1 MWRKN
6 RKSKTMVLNTVFT
19 KLGGGRLNGDGDR
32 RGISYGGGWE
42 NFSIFD
48 NITLYLGN
56 GTRQPHHRWLVII
69 RNDTWS
75 DDSDIANDLQWPLT
89 TPYDGRSSG
98 WELTC

>member
-1 MWRKN
+1 
-6 RKSKTMVLNTVFT
+6 MVLNTVFT

-56 GTRQPHHRWLVII
+56 GTRQPHHR
-69 RNDTWS
+69 
-75 DDSDIANDLQWPLT
+75 
-89 TPYDGRSSG
+89 
-98 WELTC
+98 